1 MALAGNMCIT
11 TAKAA
16 VWLSTGSSAM
26 LSEAIHSLVD
36 SGNQALLLVGLM
48 DANNKA
54 DKKHPY
60 GYGKSIYFWSL
71 VSALGTFWGGAC
83 VSMWTSTVDIL
94 NPKVSPSMLSH
105 HTYTYTH
112 THTHTYI
119 HTHTHTHTHTFG
131 HPPNNAILTS
141 QTHARVLLRNG

>member
-1 MALAGNMCIT
+1 MRLSRPSPLTTLHRSYSGGSGSDSGSSGESSGCSSINNRKEESLKIVKMALAGNACIT

-94 NPKVSPSMLSH
+94 NPKVVPSL
-105 HTYTYTH
+105 
-112 THTHTYI
+112 
-119 HTHTHTHTHTFG
+119 
-131 HPPNNAILTS
+131 
-141 QTHARVLLRNG
+141 